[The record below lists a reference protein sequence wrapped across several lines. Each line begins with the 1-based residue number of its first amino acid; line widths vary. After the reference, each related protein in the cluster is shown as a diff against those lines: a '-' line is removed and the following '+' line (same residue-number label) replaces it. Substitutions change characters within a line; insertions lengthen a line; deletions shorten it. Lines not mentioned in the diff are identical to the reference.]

1 MYFKIVDQ
9 NVLLD
14 ARNDLDRDVKNKWV
28 GNWLLKKNTNGDFL
42 SDYAGSNIGK

>member
-1 MYFKIVDQ
+1 MSFKIVDQ

-28 GNWLLKKNTNGDFL
+28 GTGCSRKILMGIFCQIMQ
-42 SDYAGSNIGK
+42 GVI